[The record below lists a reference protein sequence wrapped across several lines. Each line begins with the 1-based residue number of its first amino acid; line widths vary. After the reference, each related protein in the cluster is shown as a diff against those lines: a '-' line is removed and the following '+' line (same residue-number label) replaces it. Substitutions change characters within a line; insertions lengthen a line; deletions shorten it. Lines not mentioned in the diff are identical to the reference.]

1 MFREQFVGAGRR
13 PESAEALASDAL
25 ARSLLRLTLGA
36 LEIVSTRREVLESGS
51 EPQVPYLPFGLDGYR
66 KAIYENAVVFEFSQL
81 AREYF
86 ATRGG
91 TPVWERPVWGP
102 GEGSESRQA
111 IDFTVFH
118 EDKPE
123 IRVEFGISAST
134 PGSRQDA
141 KLASDALKLYRL
153 RDSHTTDAFD
163 AAHQPLDAAEA
174 ERGRPQNYIVLWQE
188 RRGGVAEKLTHG
200 SYDRWKNDCIA
211 RAAAGSVVGQFQIL
225 THRVAAS
232 ELMTPARGV
241 HRSAYAAIFVVKDV

>member
-13 PESAEALASDAL
+13 PESTEALAADAL

-51 EPQVPYLPFGLDGYR
+51 EPQVAYLPFGLDGYR

-86 ATRGG
+86 AIRGG

-102 GEGSESRQA
+102 GERVESRQA

-134 PGSRQDA
+134 PGVGQDA
-141 KLASDALKLYRL
+141 KLASDAVSLHRL
-153 RDSHTTDAFD
+153 RDSHAIDAF
-163 AAHQPLDAAEA
+163 AAAQQPLDAAEA
-174 ERGRPQNYIVLWQE
+174 ERGRPHNYIVLWQE
-188 RRGGVAEKLTHG
+188 RRGGVGEKLTHAT
-200 SYDRWKNDCIA
+200 YDRWKNDCIA
-211 RAAAGSVVGQFQIL
+211 RATAGSVAGEFTVT

-241 HRSAYAAIFVVKDV
+241 HRSAYAAIFVVKDA

>member
-13 PESAEALASDAL
+13 PESAEALAADEL

-51 EPQVPYLPFGLDGYR
+51 EPQVPFLPFGLDGYR

-86 ATRGG
+86 AAHGG

-102 GEGSESRQA
+102 GELKESRQA
-111 IDFTVFH
+111 IDFTVFR
-118 EDKPE
+118 EDDPE
-123 IRVEFGISAST
+123 IRVEFGITASDPRST
-134 PGSRQDA
+134 RDA
-141 KLASDALKLYRL
+141 KLASDALKLHRL
-153 RDSHTTDAFD
+153 RDSHATDAFD
-163 AAHQPLDAAEA
+163 AAHQRLDAAEA
-174 ERGRPQNYIVLWQE
+174 ERGRPHNYIVLWQE
-188 RRGGVAEKLTHG
+188 RRGGVAEKLTHA

-211 RAAAGSVVGQFQIL
+211 RSAAESVAGSFTIV

-232 ELMTPARGV
+232 ELMTPTRGV
-241 HRSAYAAIFVVKDV
+241 HRSAYAAIFVVKSA